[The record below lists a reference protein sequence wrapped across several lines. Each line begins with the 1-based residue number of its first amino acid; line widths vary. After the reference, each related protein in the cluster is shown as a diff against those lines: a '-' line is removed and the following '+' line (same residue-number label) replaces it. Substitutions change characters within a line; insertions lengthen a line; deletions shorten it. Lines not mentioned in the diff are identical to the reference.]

1 MKSLYFLYDCFQV
14 ESGDEVS
21 TKKPKTEV
29 VAKSGKSDTHG
40 VGVSAEVKQNKE
52 ENKTSDSEVKKGEIN
67 KDKEET
73 NIGDS
78 DVKAGEESKDKTKES
93 AESKS
98 KQSEN
103 TRDDIEENLQCIICQ
118 EIMHDCIR

>member
-1 MKSLYFLYDCFQV
+1 MA
-14 ESGDEVS
+14 E
-21 TKKPKTEV
+21 
-29 VAKSGKSDTHG
+29 SGKSDTHG
-40 VGVSAEVKQNKE
+40 TGVSAEDKQNKE
-52 ENKTSDSEVKKGEIN
+52 ENKTGDSEEKKGEIN

-73 NIGDS
+73 TKGDAE
-78 DVKAGEESKDKTKES
+78 VKVEEETKES

>member
-1 MKSLYFLYDCFQV
+1 MSYLKSLFFLYACFQV
-14 ESGDEVS
+14 ESSDEVS

-29 VAKSGKSDTHG
+29 VSESGKSDTHG

-52 ENKTSDSEVKKGEIN
+52 ENKTDDSEAKKGEIN
-67 KDKEET
+67 KDKDET
-73 NIGDS
+73 TKGDS
-78 DVKAGEESKDKTKES
+78 EAKTGEESKES

>member
-1 MKSLYFLYDCFQV
+1 MSA
-14 ESGDEVS
+14 
-21 TKKPKTEV
+21 KKPKTEV
-29 VAKSGKSDTHG
+29 VAESGKSDTHG
-40 VGVSAEVKQNKE
+40 TGVSAEDKQNKE
-52 ENKTSDSEVKKGEIN
+52 ENKTGDSEGKKGGEIN
-67 KDKEET
+67 KDKGDT
-73 NIGDS
+73 TKGDS
-78 DVKAGEESKDKTKES
+78 EVKAGEES